1 MTQLRTEPRLDDPD
15 ALYAALMEAHRGLD
29 DAASRRLDAKL
40 VLILANHIGDG
51 AVLREA
57 VALAR
62 GESALARGERALARG
77 ERALARGESALAHE
91 GVALTPARRNSGA

>member
-1 MTQLRTEPRLDDPD
+1 MKHLRTEPRLGDAD

-40 VLILANHIGDG
+40 VLILANHIGD
-51 AVLREA
+51 AEVLREA

-62 GESALARGERALARG
+62 G
-77 ERALARGESALAHE
+77 
-91 GVALTPARRNSGA
+91 GVALAAARRNSGP